1 MYDKEYLLK
10 QKCGA
15 AHNHTLRFTQP
26 NSANWTVFAERRLSP
41 MLVMATH
48 SYRNRC
54 QTKTFLIFLIMTFGV
69 GLFKL
74 SHTFLN
80 RLFFILALDRI
91 LFSTHGSISSTSKTT
106 TTDK

>member
-1 MYDKEYLLK
+1 MYDKEYVLK
-10 QKCGA
+10 QKWGT

-54 QTKTFLIFLIMTFGV
+54 QTQTSLTFLMMTFGA

-80 RLFFILALDRI
+80 LLFFIPALDRI
-91 LFSTHGSISSTSKTT
+91 LF
-106 TTDK
+106 